1 MCTVPVHN
9 NSHLNVFY
17 IVTLT
22 GRNKRTGK
30 KRRKED
36 DREMTNNKRNKTQ
49 RGEERNG
56 HNTQDQTHVSLGS
69 ENWRTFPLLTFC
81 IATLKKFS

>member
-1 MCTVPVHN
+1 MCTGPVHN

-30 KRRKED
+30 ERRKEEE
-36 DREMTNNKRNKTQ
+36 REMTTTRETKHKEQINVMTHGTKRLF
-49 RGEERNG
+49 
-56 HNTQDQTHVSLGS
+56 H
-69 ENWRTFPLLTFC
+69 
-81 IATLKKFS
+81 

>member
-30 KRRKED
+30 ERRKEEG
-36 DREMTNNKRNKTQ
+36 REMNKT
-49 RGEERNG
+49 RETKHKEESR
-56 HNTQDQTHVSLGS
+56 
-69 ENWRTFPLLTFC
+69 
-81 IATLKKFS
+81 

>member
-17 IVTLT
+17 IVTLI

-30 KRRKED
+30 KRRKEE

-49 RGEERNG
+49 RGEYING
-56 HNTQDQTHVSLGS
+56 HDIQDQTHVSLGS
-69 ENWRTFPLLTFC
+69 ENWRMFPL
-81 IATLKKFS
+81 